1 MTPLDTM
8 DTAASVSGARLAA
21 RLDRLPVI
29 SPHIAWI
36 SVLAINL
43 ALEYYDNAL
52 FAYVLPSIAE
62 STGLSLP
69 QLGTVGSA
77 FFVGMVVGAL
87 AGGRLSDRFGR
98 RQILIWAT
106 VVYSAGALATAFATS
121 FEAMLFARFITG
133 LGVQAATSVLLVYVA
148 EMFPSKTRGRFA
160 SVLTT
165 GFVVVAPL
173 VAFLALVAIP
183 NGGPDTWRH
192 LFIIG
197 SAGLVIAPIARFILP
212 ESVRW
217 QISRGRYD
225 EAERLVVELETIALR
240 RGPLPEPA
248 VVPDA
253 PLEKKSLREVL
264 ANPKVIRVLAV
275 VGIGYFGSTLGY
287 YLFGNWALYSL
298 IEGLKYDEG
307 KAYQIQ
313 LVWNVV
319 YCVTPLVAL
328 VLMDRVERKTLIF
341 GGAIVSAIP
350 LVLLGVSTQSWVVT
364 AAGGAAAITTGLVVN
379 VYYAYIPEA
388 MPPQG
393 RGIGT
398 GIVIGI
404 GRAGGAVSGV
414 LGAALFGRWSIDGV
428 MIAAAICYI
437 VFSAVVLLFGPRTTQ
452 RSLEGVAVEEVKG

>member
-1 MTPLDTM
+1 MNPLNTM
-8 DTAASVSGARLAA
+8 DTAAHVDGARLAA

-29 SPHIAWI
+29 SPHIVWI
-36 SVLAINL
+36 SILAINL

-62 STGLSLP
+62 NTGLSLP

-77 FFVGMVVGAL
+77 FFIGMVVGAL

-98 RQILIWAT
+98 RQILVWAT

-121 FEAMLFARFITG
+121 FEVMMFARFITG

-173 VAFLALVAIP
+173 VAFLAMVAIP

-192 LFIIG
+192 LFVIG
-197 SAGLVIAPIARFILP
+197 SVGLVIAPLARYVLP

-217 QISRGRYD
+217 QISRGQWD
-225 EAERLVVELETIALR
+225 KAEALVSKLEAIASR
-240 RGPLPEPA
+240 RGPLAEPA
-248 VVPDA
+248 VVSEA
-253 PLEKKSLREVL
+253 PLEKRSLRAVF
-264 ANPKVIRVLAV
+264 ANPQIVRVLAI

-298 IEGLKYDEG
+298 VEGLRYEEG
-307 KAYQIQ
+307 KAYEIQ

-328 VLMDRVERKTLIF
+328 ALMDRFERKTLIF
-341 GGAIVSAIP
+341 GGAIASAIP

-364 AAGGAAAITTGLVVN
+364 TAGGAAAIMTGLVIN
-379 VYYAYIPEA
+379 VYFAYIPEA

-393 RGIGT
+393 RGLGT

-404 GRAGGAVSGV
+404 GRLGGAASGV
-414 LGAALFGRWSIDGV
+414 LGAALFGRWNIGGV
-428 MIAAAICYI
+428 MIAAAACYI

-452 RSLEGVAVEEVKG
+452 RSLEGVAVEN

>member
-1 MTPLDTM
+1 MTPLDTLES
-8 DTAASVSGARLAA
+8 TAHTDGARLAA

-29 SPHIAWI
+29 SPHITWI
-36 SVLAINL
+36 AVLAINL

-77 FFVGMVVGAL
+77 FFVGMIVGAL
-87 AGGRLSDRFGR
+87 GGGRLSDRFGR
-98 RQILIWAT
+98 RQVLIWAT
-106 VVYSAGALATAFATS
+106 VIYSAGALVTAFAAS
-121 FEAMLFARFITG
+121 FEAMLLARFITG

-173 VAFLALVAIP
+173 VAFLAMVAIP

-192 LFIIG
+192 LFLIG
-197 SAGLVIAPIARFILP
+197 SVGLVVAPLARFILP

-217 QISRGRYD
+217 QISRGQID
-225 EAERLVVELETIALR
+225 KAEALVTELETIALR
-240 RGPLPEPA
+240 RGPLPEPS

-253 PLEKKSLREVL
+253 PVEKQSLRQVF
-264 ANPKVIRVLAV
+264 ADRHVVRVIAI

-287 YLFGNWALYSL
+287 YLFGNWVLYSL

-307 KAYQIQ
+307 TAYEIQ

-319 YCVTPLVAL
+319 YCVTPLIAL
-328 VLMDRVERKTLIF
+328 ALMDRVERKTLIF
-341 GGAIVSAIP
+341 LGSIVSAIP

-364 AAGGAAAITTGLVVN
+364 AAGGAAAITTGLVIN
-379 VYYAYIPEA
+379 VYFAYIPEA

-393 RGIGT
+393 RGLGT
-398 GIVIGI
+398 GVVIGI
-404 GRAGGAVSGV
+404 ARSGGAVSGV
-414 LGAALFGRWSIDGV
+414 LGAALFGRWSIGGV
-428 MIAAAICYI
+428 MIVAAICYI
-437 VFSAVVLLFGPRTTQ
+437 VFSSVVLLFGPRTTQ
-452 RSLEGVAVEEVKG
+452 RSLEGVAVES

>member
-1 MTPLDTM
+1 MRPLDTLEA
-8 DTAASVSGARLAA
+8 DAHTDGARLAA

-29 SPHIAWI
+29 PPHIVWI

-62 STGLSLP
+62 NTGLSLP
-69 QLGTVGSA
+69 QLGTVGST
-77 FFVGMVVGAL
+77 FFVGMIVGAL
-87 AGGRLSDRFGR
+87 GGGRLSDRFGR
-98 RQILIWAT
+98 RQVLIWAT

-121 FEAMLFARFITG
+121 FEAMMFARFITG

-165 GFVVVAPL
+165 GFVIVAPL
-173 VAFLALVAIP
+173 VAFLAMVAIP

-197 SAGLVIAPIARFILP
+197 SVGLVIAPLARVILP

-217 QISRGRYD
+217 QISRGKLD
-225 EAERLVVELETIALR
+225 EAEALVTKLETIALR
-240 RGPLPEPA
+240 RGPLPEPS

-253 PLEKKSLREVL
+253 PVEKRSLRQVFSDK
-264 ANPKVIRVLAV
+264 NVVRVIAV

-307 KAYQIQ
+307 TAYEIQ

-328 VLMDRVERKTLIF
+328 ALMDRVERKTLIF
-341 GGAIVSAIP
+341 FGSIASAIP
-350 LVLLGVSTQSWVVT
+350 LVLLGVSTQNWVVT
-364 AAGGAAAITTGLVVN
+364 AAGGAAAITTGLVIN
-379 VYYAYIPEA
+379 VYFAYIPEA

-398 GIVIGI
+398 GVVIGI
-404 GRAGGAVSGV
+404 ARVGGAVSGV
-414 LGAALFGRWSIDGV
+414 LGAALFGRWSIGGV
-428 MIAAAICYI
+428 MVAAAICYI
-437 VFSAVVLLFGPRTTQ
+437 LFSAVVLLFGPRTTQ
-452 RSLEGVAVEEVKG
+452 RSLEGVAVEN